1 MISGRDLGPLPYR
14 SPTGTA
20 GAFNPRERVPELRK
34 KVTMK
39 RPWVL
44 LGICVVGLSASSPA
58 LARRR
63 IVDRIIARVNAEII
77 TQRQFEREKEDL
89 RTQLAQQVSGDQLEA
104 QFREQSKNLLRDL
117 IDQALMVQKAKDLDI
132 NVETDLIKR
141 LDEIR
146 QNFKLES
153 LETLQQE
160 VEKQGLIWED
170 FKDQIRRKMLMR
182 EVIGREVGRTIII
195 SRADAQKYY
204 GENKEKFSSPGGIHL
219 AQILVSSDKHPPGEA
234 EPRAQKALAELK
246 AGQRWADVAK
256 EYSDDATGSRGGDI
270 GFLKQGTL
278 APAIEGAISK
288 LEINEFTDVIPITS
302 GFLILKVL
310 ERMSPG
316 IPPFE
321 QVEQRVTEY
330 MYSQRMEPALRQYL
344 VDLRKE
350 SYIFLR
356 PGYVDTGAERPSD
369 SLLATTGR

>member
-1 MISGRDLGPLPYR
+1 
-14 SPTGTA
+14 
-20 GAFNPRERVPELRK
+20 LRK
-34 KVTMK
+34 TATLK
-39 RPWVL
+39 RCGML
-44 LGICVVGLSASSPA
+44 LGIGAMIVSASSPA
-58 LARRR
+58 IARRR
-63 IVDRIIARVNAEII
+63 VVDRIIARVNSEII
-77 TQRQFEREKEDL
+77 TQRQFEREQQDL
-89 RTQLAQQVSGDQLEA
+89 HSQLAQQYTGDQLET
-104 QFREQSKNLLRDL
+104 QFQEQSKDLLRDL

-146 QNFKLES
+146 QNFNLDS
-153 LETLQQE
+153 LEALQTE
-160 VEKQGLIWED
+160 VEKQGLVWED

-195 SRADAQKYY
+195 SRADAQKFYE
-204 GENKEKFSSPGGIHL
+204 ENKDKFSSPGGVHL
-219 AQILVSSDKHPPGEA
+219 AQVLVSSDKHPAGEA

-256 EYSDDATGSRGGDI
+256 EYSDDEATASKGGDI

-278 APAIEGAISK
+278 APAIEEAVSK
-288 LEINEFTDVIPITS
+288 LEINEFTDIIPLKS
-302 GFLILKVL
+302 GFLILKLL

-316 IPPFE
+316 IPPFD
-321 QVEQRVTEY
+321 QLEQRVMEY
-330 MYSQRMEPALRQYL
+330 MYNQRMEPALRQYL

-369 SLLATTGR
+369 ALVATKGR